1 MVIDGWKP
9 FLPVFLFV
17 IALSIPFKDLS
28 AQENEISGVVRDY
41 KTNETLP
48 GVNVFLD
55 KTNRGT
61 STNKYGRFHL
71 DDIPDGLYTVVAS
84 MVGYKKLE
92 LELTFP
98 RDKTHQFEFLLK
110 PDTVKLKE
118 VVVVENRPRKWL
130 RNLKKFKEYFLGYTK
145 NADKTEILNPEVL
158 EFKSNNSFI
167 ATALKPLE
175 IRNNALGYD
184 ITFFLDRL
192 LAKDQILQVNGH
204 SLYTEREPENSKQL
218 ANWMAERKRAYNGS
232 YRHFTQS
239 LNNGNYYEEG
249 FRIYLTDHL
258 RKFGSG
264 RITNVN
270 STQLE
275 NTNRILIPAKPGQL
289 ALSTKGLELPYLRVE
304 YIDERIE
311 RRLVQRKLVA
321 EKMYYQV
328 SWMEFPRAK
337 AVVDIRSGGEVA
349 PYRAILHGYWGFSNR
364 IPDLLPANYDPD
376 AHQIEVKSE
385 KTN

>member
-1 MVIDGWKP
+1 MIKRRQILT
-9 FLPVFLFV
+9 FFFFV
-17 IALSIPFKDLS
+17 IALSIPFEDLS

-61 STNKYGRFHL
+61 STNKYGRFRL

-98 RDKTHQFEFLLK
+98 REKTHQFEFLLK

-130 RNLKKFKEYFLGYTK
+130 RNLEKFKEYFLGYTK
-145 NADKTEILNPEVL
+145 NADKTKILNPEVL
-158 EFKSNNSFI
+158 EFKSDNFFV
-167 ATALKPLE
+167 ATALKPLK

-192 LAKDQILQVNGH
+192 LAKDQILQVDGH
-204 SLYTEREPENSKQL
+204 SLYTERKPENNEQL
-218 ANWMAERKRAYNGS
+218 ANWVAERKRAYNGS
-232 YRHFTQS
+232 YRHFIQS
-239 LNNGNYYEEG
+239 LNNDNYYAQG

-264 RITNVN
+264 KITNVN
-270 STQLE
+270 SKQVE
-275 NTNRILIPAKPGQL
+275 NTDQILTPAEPGQL
-289 ALSTKGLELPYLRVE
+289 ALSTNGLELPYLRIE
-304 YIDERIE
+304 YTDERIE
-311 RRLVQRKLVA
+311 RRLVQRKLIA
-321 EKMYYQV
+321 ERMYHQV

-337 AVVDIRSGGEVA
+337 AVINLRSGGEVA

-364 IPDLLPANYDPD
+364 IPDLLPTNYDPETHRIQD
-376 AHQIEVKSE
+376 DSTT
-385 KTN
+385 TN